1 MENYV
6 NIVVMQGG
14 VVKDPELVYNSDGL
28 GSCKFSIA
36 CSTIGYKNG
45 EKNQDV
51 NYFDIISWGKLA
63 EICSTY
69 LKKGRR
75 VIVSGKLKQSRWK
88 SEEGKTRSRIQIVA
102 QDVKFLPSSAPR
114 EQEGGTEKAR
124 TRF

>member
-6 NIVVMQGG
+6 NIVVVQGG

-28 GSCKFSIA
+28 GCSKFSIA
-36 CSTIGYKNG
+36 TSSIGYKNG

-51 NYFDIISWGKLA
+51 NYFDIVSWGKLA

-75 VIVSGKLKQSRWK
+75 VIVSGKLRQSRWK
-88 SEEGKTRSRIQIVA
+88 SDDGKSRSRVQIIA
-102 QDVKFLPSSAPR
+102 QDVKFLPNAAPKDGR
-114 EQEGGTEKAR
+114 QEKVS
-124 TRF
+124 TRY